1 MSATRK
7 RGLRIDDPIAAAAR
21 PSSAVT
27 NPTSTKPGGA
37 VQPSRLRELPVTQIH
52 PNPDQPRKR
61 FDEDALAALADSIRE
76 RGVLQPIIVRP
87 DPAGGY
93 QLVAGERRWRAAQ
106 LAGEPTIP
114 ALIDDH
120 LDEPGSLELALI
132 ENVVREDLTPIEE
145 ARTIAV
151 LLEDLRVTATVLSKR
166 LGRSRTDIAHTV
178 RLLDLPDEAIHLI
191 DTGALTKGH
200 GKALLTEP
208 DHHRRRALAS
218 HAATAG
224 LSVRALE
231 TEIARASN
239 PPKPPPR
246 PHPDACAAAAT
257 LQDAITRATG
267 CDAQARP
274 HHRGYQI
281 TLNQAAAEKLAQ
293 ILARASR

>member
-1 MSATRK
+1 MARSPARRRTHHPRPD
-7 RGLRIDDPIAAAAR
+7 RRPAR
-21 PSSAVT
+21 PTRIAR
-27 NPTSTKPGGA
+27 A
-37 VQPSRLRELPVTQIH
+37 R
-52 PNPDQPRKR
+52 
-61 FDEDALAALADSIRE
+61 ADRE
-76 RGVLQPIIVRP
+76 RRQ
-87 DPAGGY
+87 
-93 QLVAGERRWRAAQ
+93 
-106 LAGEPTIP
+106 
-114 ALIDDH
+114 
-120 LDEPGSLELALI
+120 
-132 ENVVREDLTPIEE
+132 DLTPIEE

-151 LLEDLRVTATVLSKR
+151 PLEDLRVTATLLSKR

-178 RLLDLPDEAIHLI
+178 RLLDLPDEAIDLI

-239 PPKPPPR
+239 PPKPSPR
-246 PHPDACAAAAT
+246 AHPDACAAAAT

-274 HHRGYQI
+274 HRHGYQI
-281 TLNQAAAEKLAQ
+281 ILDQAAAEKLAQ
-293 ILARASR
+293 VLGRVSQ